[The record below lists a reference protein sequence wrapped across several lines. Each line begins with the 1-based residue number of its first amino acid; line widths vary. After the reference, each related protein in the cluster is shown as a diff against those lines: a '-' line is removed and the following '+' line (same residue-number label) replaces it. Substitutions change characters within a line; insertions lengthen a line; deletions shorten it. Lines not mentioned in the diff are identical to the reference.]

1 MITPVGSSFAEPVRR
16 RTAAG
21 SEFRLPAHAAANA
34 ADHAAAASP
43 ASLAGLLSLQE
54 TADDG
59 QDRRTLKHGQAL
71 LAKLSR
77 LQRAILS
84 GGSDQALLEELAALG
99 QTSFETADP
108 RLRALIGSVLL
119 RAKIELAKRGH

>member
-16 RTAAG
+16 RSAG
-21 SEFRLPAHAAANA
+21 GGEFRLAAPTAAA
-34 ADHAAAASP
+34 ADHTAAVAP

-71 LAKLSR
+71 LSKLSR

-84 GGSDQALLEELAALG
+84 GGSDHEVIEELAALG
-99 QTSFETADP
+99 QTSYETADP